1 MNKIYSNKIFNWI
14 LLIVS
19 LLILIDNFSRINR
32 SIEFNSAIVLKI
44 ALVIFPILSALSFFV
59 KKLNKEFYSR
69 AFILLNLIFPPIYLY
84 YQYLIHLL
92 IYSINRTD
100 LISTPIIHF
109 YFFIFLV
116 LFYLSLRLSKQTNKQ
131 RQKEYGMMLMIYG
144 IFLLIINIT
153 TNFDSHS
160 VYISEITS
168 LIKILISIAIIFL
181 GNKLRFHKIKFKKTI
196 ILSIFIAII
205 NSFL

>member
-44 ALVIFPILSALSFFV
+44 ALVIFPILSALSFFI

-196 ILSIFIAII
+196 ILSTFIAII